1 MTMSILRAGCSNN
14 QVGKALTTAILSI
27 SVIVWSGL
35 IWYVEP
41 PSNFYM
47 GIIGILVAFE
57 IALTISQKAVLR
69 WQALGYINKGK
80 RNDHMSFIVG
90 SFVVVMFMLAGAFFS
105 SGRANTATYIA
116 VGSIVELVL
125 FNELYDSSSPTS
137 PYSLIPV
144 IFIVGLIAFI
154 VISVIR
160 IRQGKFSV

>member
-1 MTMSILRAGCSNN
+1 
-14 QVGKALTTAILSI
+14 
-27 SVIVWSGL
+27 
-35 IWYVEP
+35 
-41 PSNFYM
+41 
-47 GIIGILVAFE
+47 
-57 IALTISQKAVLR
+57 
-69 WQALGYINKGK
+69 
-80 RNDHMSFIVG
+80 MSFIVG
-90 SFVVVMFMLAGAFFS
+90 GFVVVMLMLAGAFFS

-160 IRQGKFSV
+160 IRQGKCHGN